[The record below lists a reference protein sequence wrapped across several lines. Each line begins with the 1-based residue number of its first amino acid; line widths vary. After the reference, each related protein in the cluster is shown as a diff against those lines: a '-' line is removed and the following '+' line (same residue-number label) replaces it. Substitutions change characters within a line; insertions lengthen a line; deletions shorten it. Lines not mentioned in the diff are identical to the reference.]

1 MIENGILIFSIY
13 DLFLMI
19 IEIDVEVEEIYFIL
33 ESESFFLKNEDFG
46 VIYVG
51 EKWVGKII

>member
-19 IEIDVEVEEIYFIL
+19 IEVDVEVEEIYFIL
-33 ESESFFLKNEDFG
+33 ESESFFLKIEDYG

-51 EKWVGKII
+51 EKWVVKVI